1 MLVAIINQKSE
12 VAFANSIFSDDTNIR
27 WGLSDINGIGFDT
40 IIVESK
46 HDWLKAVGKCFESE
60 ATQEC
65 DICLCIGEKRSRWRM
80 HLFRFN
86 AEYLVVLGTS
96 VPLEFPKLSSREL
109 EVLREISQ
117 DRSTAEIAE
126 RLGISLSTV
135 EKHRSRIRKIL
146 SIQPSCQLTL
156 VASLVAN
163 PDRLLLL

>member
-12 VAFANSIFSDDTNIR
+12 VAFSNTIFSDAANIR
-27 WGLSDINGIGFDT
+27 WGLSDINGIGLDT

-46 HDWLKAVGKCFESE
+46 QDWLEAVDKCFEGE
-60 ATQEC
+60 APQKCEV
-65 DICLCIGEKRSRWRM
+65 CLCTGKKHSRWRM

-96 VPLEFPKLSSREL
+96 VPLEYPELSNREL
-109 EVLREISQ
+109 EVLREISR

-135 EKHRSRIRKIL
+135 EKHRSRIRKTL

>member
-65 DICLCIGEKRSRWRM
+65 DICLCIGEKR
-80 HLFRFN
+80 
-86 AEYLVVLGTS
+86 
-96 VPLEFPKLSSREL
+96 EL